1 MLTLKHATSVIVM
14 NKKEQEHQQQLE
26 LMKKQQQIIEQLEQ
40 QNKELLKKHEEMS
53 LSAQKLS
60 QSTQPQ
66 RDVRVINLEED
77 DEDEFAES
85 GTKRRY
91 MGNPR
96 EESSY
101 LPMNINPEALLDKK
115 KIIKKVRFHD
125 DEPIVVEA
133 APVADQPKVGSK
145 RLTR

>member
-1 MLTLKHATSVIVM
+1 
-14 NKKEQEHQQQLE
+14 
-26 LMKKQQQIIEQLEQ
+26 
-40 QNKELLKKHEEMS
+40 
-53 LSAQKLS
+53 
-60 QSTQPQ
+60 
-66 RDVRVINLEED
+66 
-77 DEDEFAES
+77 
-85 GTKRRY
+85 